1 MYDSIKIIGL
11 HATAAQHSRMN
22 SSKKARASM
31 TTTPFTLPKRP
42 FGQTGLLVTPICVGA
57 APLGDMPETFAYS
70 APEDRALATLRAVFA
85 SPINFLDTAAAYGDG
100 ESERRIGTALREMGG
115 LPPGFVLAT
124 KADRSLQTGD
134 FSGEQIKRSV
144 EGSLQRL
151 GLDRL
156 QYIYIHDPE
165 HTTFENV
172 MGPGGPLEVLQQFK
186 EQGVIEHI
194 GMSGGPV
201 DMLIRY
207 METGAFS
214 AVETHNRY
222 TLLNRSAE
230 PLLDVA
236 ERLGMAVVNAAPY
249 GSGML
254 AKGPDAYA
262 RYAYQDAPPA
272 LVERTRRLA
281 AVCQEHDVP
290 LAAAA
295 LQFSM
300 RDPRVTTTV
309 VGMTRPE
316 RVAQTL
322 ELANHPIPDELWP
335 RLDAVGFDVEDPEIY
350 RFQ

>member
-1 MYDSIKIIGL
+1 
-11 HATAAQHSRMN
+11 
-22 SSKKARASM
+22 M
-31 TTTPFTLPKRP
+31 TTTTSTLPLRP
-42 FGQTGLLVTPICVGA
+42 LGSTGLQVTPICVGG

-70 APEDRALATLRAVFA
+70 APEDQALATIRATFA

-100 ESERRIGTALREMGG
+100 ESERRIGLVIRELGG

-134 FSGEQIKRSV
+134 FSGDQIKRSV
-144 EGSLQRL
+144 EGSLRRL

-156 QYIYIHDPE
+156 QYVYIHDPE

-172 MGPGGPLEVLQQFK
+172 MGPGGPLEVLKRFK

-194 GMSGGPV
+194 GMSGGPIK
-201 DMLIRY
+201 MLIRY
-207 METGAFS
+207 LETGEFS

-222 TLLNRSAE
+222 TLLNRSAG

-236 ERLGMAVVNAAPY
+236 TRLGVAVVNAAPY

-262 RYAYQDAPPA
+262 RYAYQDAPP
-272 LVERTRRLA
+272 LLIERTRQLA
-281 AVCQEHDVP
+281 AVCQKFGVP
-290 LAAAA
+290 LPAAA

-300 RDPRVTTTV
+300 RDQRVTTTV
-309 VGMTRPE
+309 VGMTKPE

-322 ELANHPIPDELWP
+322 ELARYPLPDELWP
-335 RLDAVGFDVEDPEIY
+335 ALDAVGFDVEDPEAH
-350 RFQ
+350 RFA

>member
-1 MYDSIKIIGL
+1 
-11 HATAAQHSRMN
+11 
-22 SSKKARASM
+22 M
-31 TTTPFTLPKRP
+31 TTTTLTLPLRP
-42 FGQTGLLVTPICVGA
+42 LGSTGLLVTPICVGG

-70 APEDRALATLRAVFA
+70 APEAQALATIRAAFA

-100 ESERRIGTALREMGG
+100 ESERRIGLVIKEVGG

-134 FSGEQIKRSV
+134 FSGDQMKRSI

-151 GLDRL
+151 GLNRL
-156 QYIYIHDPE
+156 QYVYIHDPE

-172 MGPGGPLEVLQQFK
+172 MGPGGPLVVLQNFQ

-194 GMSGGPV
+194 GMSGGPI

-207 METGAFS
+207 LETGAFS

-222 TLLNRSAE
+222 TLLNRSAI

-236 ERLGMAVVNAAPY
+236 TRLGVAVVNAAPY

-272 LVERTRRLA
+272 LIERTRRLA
-281 AVCQEHDVP
+281 AVCQEWGVP

-309 VGMTRPE
+309 VGMTKPE

-322 ELANHPIPDELWP
+322 ELAHHPIPDDLWSQ
-335 RLDAVGFDVEDPEIY
+335 LDAVGFDVEDPEVM
-350 RFQ
+350 RFK

>member
-1 MYDSIKIIGL
+1 
-11 HATAAQHSRMN
+11 
-22 SSKKARASM
+22 M
-31 TTTPFTLPKRP
+31 TTTTLAQRR
-42 FGQTGLLVTPICVGA
+42 FGRTGLTVTPICVGG

-70 APEDRALATLRAVFA
+70 APEARALETIRATFA
-85 SPINFLDTAAAYGDG
+85 GPINFLDTAAIYGYG
-100 ESERRIGTALREMGG
+100 ESERRIGLVIRELGG

-124 KADRSLQTGD
+124 KADRNAETGE
-134 FSGEQIKRSV
+134 FSGEQFKRSV
-144 EGSLQRL
+144 EGSLERL

-156 QYIYIHDPE
+156 QYVYIHDPE

-172 MGPGGPLEVLQQFK
+172 MAPGGPLAVLKQYK

-194 GMSGGPV
+194 GMSGGPIK
-201 DMLIRY
+201 MLIRY
-207 METGAFS
+207 LETGEFT

-222 TLLNRSAE
+222 TLLNRSAD

-236 ERLGMAVVNAAPY
+236 TRLDVAVVNAAPY

-272 LVERTRRLA
+272 LVERTRQLA
-281 AVCQEHDVP
+281 AVCQEYGVP

-295 LQFSM
+295 LQFSL

-309 VGMTRPE
+309 VGMTKPE

-322 ELANHPIPDELWP
+322 ELASHPIPDELWP
-335 RLDAVGFDVEDPEIY
+335 ALDAVGFDSEDPEAN
-350 RFQ
+350 RFK